1 MDSLPLIMF
10 LSSADFFS
18 KSIFPKKDFKN
29 IIRVANSLN
38 QDHAQRLVGPYMYPN
53 CLPDLPNVLSSLIS
67 VQTVCQICP
76 TFGRALHVP
85 KLFARSAQR
94 FIKPDQCPNCL
105 PDLPNVW

>member
-10 LSSADFFS
+10 LSSADFF
-18 KSIFPKKDFKN
+18 F
-29 IIRVANSLN
+29 LN
-38 QDHAQRLVGPYMYPN
+38 QFFQKKRFQEYHQGGEQYR
-53 CLPDLPNVLSSLIS
+53 SRS
-67 VQTVCQICP
+67 CP